1 MMDFSQLLID
11 KSATI
16 VEKWIEAVRADSQI
30 ETAAELSYKGL
41 RDSLPRVL
49 KALATVLS
57 KFQDS
62 DVQSLVNASLEH
74 GVLRAGQGYDPVEIV
89 REYRILR
96 ETIVSMLE
104 GELLNSSPTEIIRVI
119 RLIDTVVDEAIAQC
133 FKSYMDERLH
143 ELQQLQSQLKLTNQ
157 ELTRLLRANK
167 DNLSYLAHE
176 LKTPLTSIIGYSDL
190 FLRQQ
195 QQKAEES
202 DNLPNLEHIEKVLRN
217 GRQLLHLIN
226 DALEIARY
234 EAGKMKLQPSV
245 TDVRSII
252 QNILEMVEPL
262 ADSKQLRIIV
272 DYDSAS
278 ADSCAALQEGL
289 HPTCAPDRVLTD
301 PLRLQQIITN
311 LLSNAIRYTDS
322 GTIKL
327 TCQTLS
333 DKEWAIA
340 INDTGIGIAPE
351 DQARIFDPYFRSIPK
366 EKSFLPESTGLGLA
380 IVSRLVKLLQGR
392 IELVSQVGIGSTFT
406 VILPLTVN
414 TSEEIVTPS
423 ITQI

>member
-16 VEKWIEAVRADSQI
+16 VEKWIEAVRADSRI

-62 DVQSLVNASLEH
+62 DVQSLVDASLEH
-74 GVLRAGQGYDPVEIV
+74 GILRAEQGYDPVEIV

-96 ETIVSMLE
+96 ETIVSTLE
-104 GELLNSSPTEIIRVI
+104 GELLDSSPIEIIRVI

-133 FKSYMDERLH
+133 FKSYMDERLQ

-157 ELTRLLRANK
+157 ELTRLLRENK
-167 DNLSYLAHE
+167 DNLSHLAHE

-195 QQKAEES
+195 QRKQEES

-217 GRQLLHLIN
+217 GRQLLRLIN
-226 DALEIARY
+226 DALEISRY

-245 TDVRSII
+245 TDVRSLI

-278 ADSCAALQEGL
+278 ADTCATLREGL

-327 TCQTLS
+327 SCQTLS

-340 INDTGIGIAPE
+340 ISDTGIGIPPE
-351 DQARIFDPYFRSIPK
+351 DQARIFEPYFRSIPQ

-406 VILPLTVN
+406 VILPLAVN

-423 ITQI
+423 TTQV

>member
-16 VEKWIEAVRADSQI
+16 VEKWIEAVRADSRI

-62 DVQSLVNASLEH
+62 DVQSLVDASLEH
-74 GVLRAGQGYDPVEIV
+74 GILRAEQGYDPVEIV

-96 ETIVSMLE
+96 ETIVSTLE
-104 GELLNSSPTEIIRVI
+104 GELLDSSPIEIIRVI

-157 ELTRLLRANK
+157 ELTRLLRENK
-167 DNLSYLAHE
+167 DNLSHLAHE

-195 QQKAEES
+195 QRKQEES

-217 GRQLLHLIN
+217 GRQLLRLIN
-226 DALEIARY
+226 DALEISRY

-245 TDVRSII
+245 TDVRSLI

-262 ADSKQLRIIV
+262 ADSKELQIIV

-278 ADSCAALQEGL
+278 ADNCAAFREGL

-327 TCQTLS
+327 RCQTLS

-340 INDTGIGIAPE
+340 ISDTGIGIPPE
-351 DQARIFDPYFRSIPK
+351 DQARIFEPYFRSIPQ

-406 VILPLTVN
+406 VILPLAVN

-423 ITQI
+423 TTQV

>member
-16 VEKWIEAVRADSQI
+16 IETWIEAVRADSQI

-41 RDSLPRVL
+41 RDSLPLVL

-57 KFQDS
+57 RFQDS

-74 GVLRAGQGYDPVEIV
+74 GVLRAEQGYDPVEIV

-96 ETIVSMLE
+96 GTIVSTLE
-104 GELLNSSPTEIIRVI
+104 GELLNSSPTEIIQVI
-119 RLIDTVVDEAIAQC
+119 RLIDMVVDEAIAQC
-133 FKSYMDERLH
+133 FKSYMDERLR

-167 DNLSYLAHE
+167 DNLSHLAHE

-195 QQKAEES
+195 QQRNTEES
-202 DNLPNLEHIEKVLRN
+202 DNLPHLEHIEKVLRN
-217 GRQLLHLIN
+217 GRQLLRLIN
-226 DALEIARY
+226 DALEISRY
-234 EAGKMKLQPSV
+234 EAGKMKLQPSL
-245 TDVRSII
+245 TDVRSLI

-262 ADSKQLRIIV
+262 AHSKELQMIV
-272 DYDSAS
+272 DFDSAS
-278 ADSCAALQEGL
+278 GDSCDTLREGL
-289 HPTCAPDRVLTD
+289 RPTCAPDRVLTD

-311 LLSNAIRYTDS
+311 LFSNAIRYTDS

-327 TCQTLS
+327 TCRTLS

-340 INDTGIGIAPE
+340 ISDTGVGIAPE
-351 DQARIFDPYFRSIPK
+351 DQARIFEPYFRSIPK
-366 EKSFLPESTGLGLA
+366 EKYFLPESTGLGLA
-380 IVSRLVKLLQGR
+380 IVSRFVKLLQGR

-423 ITQI
+423 TI

>member
-1 MMDFSQLLID
+1 MDFSQLLID

-16 VEKWIEAVRADSQI
+16 IEKWIEAVRADSQI

-41 RDSLPRVL
+41 RDSLPLVL

-57 KFQDS
+57 QFQDS
-62 DVQSLVNASLEH
+62 DVQSLVNASLQH
-74 GVLRAGQGYDPVEIV
+74 GVLRAEQGYDPVEIV

-96 ETIVSMLE
+96 WTIVSTLE
-104 GELLNSSPTEIIRVI
+104 GELLNSSPTEIIQVI
-119 RLIDTVVDEAIAQC
+119 RIIDTVVDEAIAQC
-133 FKSYMDERLH
+133 FKSYMNERFR
-143 ELQQLQSQLKLTNQ
+143 ELQQLQSQLKMTNQ

-167 DNLSYLAHE
+167 DNLSHLAHE
-176 LKTPLTSIIGYSDL
+176 LKTPLTLIIGYSDL

-195 QQKAEES
+195 QRKSED
-202 DNLPNLEHIEKVLRN
+202 DNLAHLEHIEKVLRN
-217 GRQLLHLIN
+217 GRQLLRLIN
-226 DALEIARY
+226 DALEISRY
-234 EAGKMKLQPSV
+234 EAGKMKLQPSL
-245 TDVRSII
+245 TDVPSLI

-262 ADSKQLRIIV
+262 AHSKELQMIV

-278 ADSCAALQEGL
+278 ADSCATLREGL
-289 HPTCAPDRVLTD
+289 HPTRAPDRVLTD

-327 TCQTLS
+327 TCKTLS
-333 DKEWAIA
+333 DKESAIA
-340 INDTGIGIAPE
+340 VGDTGIGIDPE
-351 DQARIFDPYFRSIPK
+351 DQARIFEPYFRSIPK
-366 EKSFLPESTGLGLA
+366 EKHFLSESTGLGLA

-392 IELVSQVGIGSTFT
+392 IYLVSQVGVGSTFT

-414 TSEEIVTPS
+414 TSEEIITPS
-423 ITQI
+423 TTQIES

>member
-1 MMDFSQLLID
+1 MMNFSQLLIE

-16 VEKWIEAVRADSQI
+16 IETWIEAVRADSQI

-41 RDSLPRVL
+41 RDSLPLVL

-57 KFQDS
+57 QFQDS

-74 GVLRAGQGYDPVEIV
+74 GVLRAEQGYDPVEIV

-96 ETIVSMLE
+96 WTIVSALE
-104 GELLNSSPTEIIRVI
+104 GELLNSSPTEIIQVI

-133 FKSYMDERLH
+133 FKSYMEERLR
-143 ELQQLQSQLKLTNQ
+143 ELQHLQSQLKLTNQ

-167 DNLSYLAHE
+167 DNLSHLAHE

-195 QQKAEES
+195 QQRNTEES
-202 DNLPNLEHIEKVLRN
+202 DNLPHLEHIEKVLRN
-217 GRQLLHLIN
+217 GRQLLRLIN
-226 DALEIARY
+226 DALEISRY
-234 EAGKMKLQPSV
+234 EAGKMKLQPSL
-245 TDVRSII
+245 TDVRSLI

-262 ADSKQLRIIV
+262 AHSKELQMIV
-272 DYDSAS
+272 DCDSAS
-278 ADSCAALQEGL
+278 ADSCTTLREGL
-289 HPTCAPDRVLTD
+289 RPTCAPDRVLTD

-311 LLSNAIRYTDS
+311 LFSNAIRYTDS

-340 INDTGIGIAPE
+340 ISDTGVGIAPE
-351 DQARIFDPYFRSIPK
+351 DQARIFEPYFRSIPQ

-414 TSEEIVTPS
+414 TPEEIVRLSKT
-423 ITQI
+423 

>member
-1 MMDFSQLLID
+1 MDFSQLLID

-16 VEKWIEAVRADSQI
+16 IEKWIEAVRADSQI

-57 KFQDS
+57 KFQDN
-62 DVQSLVNASLEH
+62 DVQSIVDASLEH
-74 GVLRAGQGYDPVEIV
+74 GVLRAEQGYDPVEIA

-96 ETIVSMLE
+96 GTIVSTLE

-167 DNLSYLAHE
+167 DNLSHLAHE

-195 QQKAEES
+195 QRKQEES

-217 GRQLLHLIN
+217 GRQLLRLIN
-226 DALEIARY
+226 DALEISRY

-245 TDVRSII
+245 TDVRSLI

-262 ADSKQLRIIV
+262 AESKQLRIIV
-272 DYDSAS
+272 DYDSDS
-278 ADSCAALQEGL
+278 ADSCASLREEL
-289 HPTCAPDRVLTD
+289 HPICALDRVLTD

-327 TCQTLS
+327 TCKTLS

-340 INDTGIGIAPE
+340 VSDTGIGIAPE
-351 DQARIFDPYFRSIPK
+351 DQARIFEPYFRSIPE

-380 IVSRLVKLLQGR
+380 IVSRLVKLLQGK
-392 IELVSQVGIGSTFT
+392 IELVSQAGIGSTFT
-406 VILPLTVN
+406 VILPLTVK
-414 TSEEIVTPS
+414 TAEEIVTPS
-423 ITQI
+423 TTQV

>member
-1 MMDFSQLLID
+1 MMNFSHLLIE

-16 VEKWIEAVRADSQI
+16 IETWIEAVRADSQI

-41 RDSLPRVL
+41 RDSLPLVL

-57 KFQDS
+57 QFQDS

-74 GVLRAGQGYDPVEIV
+74 GVLRAEQGYDPVEIV

-96 ETIVSMLE
+96 WTIVSALE
-104 GELLNSSPTEIIRVI
+104 GELLNSSPTEIIQVI

-133 FKSYMDERLH
+133 FKSYMEERLR
-143 ELQQLQSQLKLTNQ
+143 ELQNLQSQLKLTNQ

-167 DNLSYLAHE
+167 DNLSHLAHE

-195 QQKAEES
+195 QQRNTEES
-202 DNLPNLEHIEKVLRN
+202 DNLPHLEHIEKVLRN
-217 GRQLLHLIN
+217 GRQLLRLIN
-226 DALEIARY
+226 DALEISRY
-234 EAGKMKLQPSV
+234 EAGKMKLQPSL
-245 TDVRSII
+245 TDVRSLI

-262 ADSKQLRIIV
+262 AHSKELQMIV
-272 DYDSAS
+272 DCDSAS
-278 ADSCAALQEGL
+278 TDSCTTLREGL
-289 HPTCAPDRVLTD
+289 RPTCAPDRVLTD

-311 LLSNAIRYTDS
+311 LFSNAIRYTDS

-340 INDTGIGIAPE
+340 ISDTGVGIAPE
-351 DQARIFDPYFRSIPK
+351 DQARIFEPYFRSIPQ

-414 TSEEIVTPS
+414 TPEEIVRPS
-423 ITQI
+423 KT